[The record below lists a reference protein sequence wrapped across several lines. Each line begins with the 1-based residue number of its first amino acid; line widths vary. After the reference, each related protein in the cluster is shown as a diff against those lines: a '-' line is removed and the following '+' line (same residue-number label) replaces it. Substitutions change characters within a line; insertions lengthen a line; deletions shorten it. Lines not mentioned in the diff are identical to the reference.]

1 MVEAQT
7 APTPLAPLLLRNIL
21 LPLFI
26 YSDKTLINLSHKF
39 KLFHIIRYTLIT
51 AFLFFLK
58 VIPSFI
64 SSSLQHSQT
73 HNHNHNSDSEFDSD
87 SSTYPWVPFLKGSGN
102 CNDLAGADGSLVDET
117 CIARALTQLLAIL
130 NEIPVSSR
138 KYEIVRSYAEKLMDE
153 NLEEGYEPLRKVNAK
168 VLSAAFSRALQQL
181 QSAAVAAAKYD
192 IEKNTTTGGDVTKK
206 GGGYFGLNRV
216 IKTVGHY
223 GDFAWTQFTKPKTRL
238 RVSAEKLSAE
248 LLWLA
253 EKLVACGSAD
263 EAVQQ
268 WASASKLACVALSA
282 PQRLQGSLVKLSV
295 YLFKEAVSMGG
306 QDDDMEELRKVK
318 TKLLMSWLPFLCRAT
333 IGVEAPVLTF
343 NEKAELENMLG
354 KLIESLKHEEEQEKV
369 LSLWL
374 HHYAHCPS
382 SDWPNLYQYYDR
394 WCTASRNLFILQGK
408 QEK

>member
-1 MVEAQT
+1 MVEAQA

-64 SSSLQHSQT
+64 SYSLHPNQNQ
-73 HNHNHNSDSEFDSD
+73 NHNSDPELDSD
-87 SSTYPWVPFLKGSGN
+87 SGPHPWVPFLKG
-102 CNDLAGADGSLVDET
+102 NDAADGSLVDET
-117 CIARALTQLLAIL
+117 CIARALTQLLAII

-138 KYEIVRSYAEKLMDE
+138 KYEIVRSYAEKLMNE

-192 IEKNTTTGGDVTKK
+192 IEKNTATGGDVTKK

-263 EAVQQ
+263 EAVRQ

-282 PQRLQGSLVKLSV
+282 QQRLQGSLVKLSV

-306 QDDDMEELRKVK
+306 QDDDVEELRKVK

-333 IGVEAPVLTF
+333 IGVEAPVLNF

-382 SDWPNLYQYYDR
+382 SDWPNLHQYYDR

>member
-64 SSSLQHSQT
+64 SYSLHPNQNQNQ
-73 HNHNHNSDSEFDSD
+73 NHNADSELDSD
-87 SSTYPWVPFLKGSGN
+87 SGTHPWVPFLKG
-102 CNDLAGADGSLVDET
+102 NDAADGSLVDET
-117 CIARALTQLLAIL
+117 CIARALTQLLAII
-130 NEIPVSSR
+130 NEIP
-138 KYEIVRSYAEKLMDE
+138 
-153 NLEEGYEPLRKVNAK
+153 

-181 QSAAVAAAKYD
+181 QSAAVAASKYD
-192 IEKNTTTGGDVTKK
+192 IEKNTATGGDVTKK

-263 EAVQQ
+263 EAVRQ

-282 PQRLQGSLVKLSV
+282 QQRLQGSLVKLSV
-295 YLFKEAVSMGG
+295 YLFKEAVSMGV
-306 QDDDMEELRKVK
+306 QDDDMEESRKAK
-318 TKLLMSWLPFLCRAT
+318 RS
-333 IGVEAPVLTF
+333 
-343 NEKAELENMLG
+343 
-354 KLIESLKHEEEQEKV
+354 
-369 LSLWL
+369 
-374 HHYAHCPS
+374 Y
-382 SDWPNLYQYYDR
+382 
-394 WCTASRNLFILQGK
+394 
-408 QEK
+408 